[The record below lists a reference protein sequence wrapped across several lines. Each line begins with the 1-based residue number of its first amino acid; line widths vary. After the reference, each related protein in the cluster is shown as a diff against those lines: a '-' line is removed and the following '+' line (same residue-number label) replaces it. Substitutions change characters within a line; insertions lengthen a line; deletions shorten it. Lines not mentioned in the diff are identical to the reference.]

1 RGASS
6 NNLKN
11 IDVDIPLNCLVA
23 VTGVS
28 GSGKSTLIVDTLYQA
43 LSKILKGSSDKIGK
57 FSSISGFEN
66 LSSVELV
73 DQSPIGK
80 SSRSNPITFI
90 KGYDEIRALFAQ
102 TPESVSKGYSPGF
115 FSFNVAGGRCETCE
129 GEGRVKV
136 DMVFME
142 DVWVPCQDCDEKRF
156 KPNILSV
163 KYRGKNIDDCLRLT
177 IDEAYEF
184 FKGIPSLRT
193 KLSLLMDV
201 GLGYL
206 QLGQPGFSLS
216 GGEAQRLKIAR
227 ELTQTLSKGSS
238 TLFIFD
244 EPTTGLHFNEVMR
257 LIHVLRRL
265 ISNGHSVIVIEH
277 NLQLICA
284 SDYIIDLGPDGGDG
298 GGTLVAQGTPK
309 SVAQKKLLHTSRY
322 LSDLL

>member
-1 RGASS
+1 M
-6 NNLKN
+6 L
-11 IDVDIPLNCLVA
+11 
-23 VTGVS
+23 
-28 GSGKSTLIVDTLYQA
+28 
-43 LSKILKGSSDKIGK
+43 
-57 FSSISGFEN
+57 F
-66 LSSVELV
+66 
-73 DQSPIGK
+73 
-80 SSRSNPITFI
+80 RS
-90 KGYDEIRALFAQ
+90 
-102 TPESVSKGYSPGF
+102 
-115 FSFNVAGGRCETCE
+115 
-129 GEGRVKV
+129 
-136 DMVFME
+136 
-142 DVWVPCQDCDEKRF
+142 QDCDEKRF

>member
-1 RGASS
+1 M
-6 NNLKN
+6 L
-11 IDVDIPLNCLVA
+11 
-23 VTGVS
+23 
-28 GSGKSTLIVDTLYQA
+28 
-43 LSKILKGSSDKIGK
+43 
-57 FSSISGFEN
+57 F
-66 LSSVELV
+66 
-73 DQSPIGK
+73 
-80 SSRSNPITFI
+80 RS
-90 KGYDEIRALFAQ
+90 
-102 TPESVSKGYSPGF
+102 
-115 FSFNVAGGRCETCE
+115 SFNVAGGRCETCE

-244 EPTTGLHFNEVMR
+244 EPTTEIGR
-257 LIHVLRRL
+257 AHV
-265 ISNGHSVIVIEH
+265 
-277 NLQLICA
+277 
-284 SDYIIDLGPDGGDG
+284 
-298 GGTLVAQGTPK
+298 
-309 SVAQKKLLHTSRY
+309 
-322 LSDLL
+322 